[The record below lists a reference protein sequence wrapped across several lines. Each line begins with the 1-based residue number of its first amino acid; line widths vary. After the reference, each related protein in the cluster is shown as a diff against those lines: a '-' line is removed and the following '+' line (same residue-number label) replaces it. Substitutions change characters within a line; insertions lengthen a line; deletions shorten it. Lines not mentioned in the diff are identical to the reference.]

1 MRIFYT
7 TIYIVQKLHRKG
19 EKDDPFLMGASMEKS
34 VAKKIPADAL
44 KVIELLESCG
54 FEAWAVGGCVR
65 DALLGKRPHDWDF
78 CTSATPKQMRDCFA
92 GHQIVAVGERHGTL
106 AVRVEDAFY
115 EVTTYRTDGAY
126 LDARHPDTVQ
136 FVGDIT
142 QDLARRDFTIN
153 AMAWHPVRG
162 LFDPFLGQ
170 TDLSAGVIC
179 CVGQPS
185 ARFRED
191 ALRVLRALRFSSVL
205 GFSLQNDT
213 KQAVL
218 LEKEGLRQVARERI
232 RQEVDGLLRGE
243 EAPAVLRE
251 YLPVFA
257 VFWPQLLAMQGFLQH
272 SPYHDRDVLE
282 HSLATL
288 AAVPGEQ
295 RELRLAALL
304 HDVAK
309 PYCFALDAKGN
320 GHFFG
325 HAEQGAEIARQMLD
339 GLRYDHDT
347 AETVVAL
354 VRWHDIPLAD
364 SERLLRR
371 RVARFGPTLYGQLL
385 WLKQADAAAHAPA
398 FAAERVEQVMCQ
410 RERLAALLKSTP
422 CLTLGQLAVGGRD
435 VLARGIAPGPVVGV
449 LLNGLLNDVIDGHLP
464 NNRDVLLRELERRIH
479 VG

>member
-1 MRIFYT
+1 
-7 TIYIVQKLHRKG
+7 
-19 EKDDPFLMGASMEKS
+19 MEQS
-34 VAKKIPADAL
+34 VSKKMPADAL
-44 KVIELLESCG
+44 KVVQLLEQKG
-54 FEAWAVGGCVR
+54 FETWAVGGCVR
-65 DALLGKRPHDWDF
+65 DALLGKQPHDWDF
-78 CTSATPKQMRDCFA
+78 CTAATPKQMRDCFA
-92 GHQIVAVGERHGTL
+92 GYQIVSVGERHGTL
-106 AVRVEDAFY
+106 AVKVDHAFY

-126 LDARHPDTVQ
+126 LDARHPETVQ

-153 AMAWHPVRG
+153 AMAWHPARG
-162 LFDPFLGQ
+162 LFDPFCGKK
-170 TDLSAGVIC
+170 DLFAGVVC
-179 CVGQPS
+179 CVGQPR

-191 ALRVLRALRFSSVL
+191 ALRVLRALRFASVL

-213 KQAVL
+213 KQAIF
-218 LEKEGLRQVARERI
+218 LEKESLRQVARERI
-232 RQEVDGLLRGE
+232 RQEMDGVLQGE

-288 AAVPGEQ
+288 AAVPCEQ

-309 PYCFALDAKGN
+309 PYCFTLDAQGT

-325 HAEQGAEIARQMLD
+325 HAEQGAEIAKQMLD
-339 GLRYDHDT
+339 GLRYDHHT
-347 AETVVAL
+347 AETVAAL
-354 VRWHDIPLAD
+354 VRWHDIPLTD

-371 RVARFGPTLYGQLL
+371 RLARFGPQRYEQLL

-398 FAAERVEQVMCQ
+398 FAAARVEQVIRQ
-410 RERLAALLKSTP
+410 RRQLAVLLQAAP
-422 CLTLGQLAVGGRD
+422 CFTLGQLAVNGRD
-435 VLARGIAPGPVVGV
+435 VLAHGVAPGPAVGV
-449 LLNGLLNDVIDGHLP
+449 LLNGLLHDVIDGRLP
-464 NNRDVLLRELERRIH
+464 NSRDVLLSELAWRINES
-479 VG
+479 